1 MKLKEML
8 ELLEKS
14 EVHGDMD
21 VEITGIEY
29 DSRRVTSGSLFV
41 AIEGENQDGHSFI
54 PDALKRGASA
64 LVLQKDFKSP
74 STPMIRVSDSREVL
88 ARISAHF
95 FGEPSQGMKMVGITG
110 TNGKTTTSYILKS
123 ILDASG
129 IKTGLIG
136 TIDYRIGDVTRRA
149 DKTTP
154 ESLDLQRILGEMKSS
169 GMEVVVMEVS
179 SHGLA
184 QKRTYGI
191 DFDIT
196 LFTNL
201 SRDHLDFHKTMDSYG
216 EAKMKLFEGLS
227 QEKKAILNFDDPFSE
242 KIRDRTNA
250 EIITYGLKEG
260 ADFRGVIQSFTL
272 QGSEMKVFFND
283 EEAVIQSRLPGRTNL
298 SNLLGAFALGISMGY
313 SLEEVLMGIR
323 EVHDISGRLE
333 PVEAGQPFKV
343 FVDYAHTPDA
353 LKKVLL
359 ALKELTPNKV
369 IVIFGCGGNRDRGK
383 RPIMAKVATE
393 NAHFVILTS
402 DNPRNEDPITI
413 LNAMK
418 KGIAGGNYEIIPDRR
433 EAIQRGIELAKEGDT
448 ILIAGKGHEDY
459 QVIGD
464 EKFPF
469 DDQEVARGIL
479 EKISSSGSWQ

>member
-8 ELLEKS
+8 ELLDNS
-14 EVHGDMD
+14 EVQGDMD

-29 DSRRVTSGSLFV
+29 DSRRVASGSLFV
-41 AIEGENQDGHSFI
+41 AIQGENQDGHSFI

-64 LVLQKDFKSP
+64 LILQKPFKSP
-74 STPMIRVSDSREVL
+74 STPVIKVSDPREAL

-95 FGEPSQGMKMVGITG
+95 FGEPSRGMKMVGITG

-123 ILDASG
+123 ILDTSG
-129 IKTGLIG
+129 VKTGLIG
-136 TIDYRIGDVTRRA
+136 TIDYRIGDLTRRA
-149 DKTTP
+149 EKTTP
-154 ESLDLQRILGEMKSS
+154 ESLDLQRTLGEMKSS

-191 DFDIT
+191 DFDIA

-201 SRDHLDFHKTMDSYG
+201 SRDHLDFHKTMDRYS
-216 EAKMKLFEGLS
+216 EAKMKLYEGLS

-242 KIRDRTNA
+242 KIRDRTSA
-250 EIITYGLKEG
+250 EVITYGLKEG
-260 ADFRGVIQSFTL
+260 ADFRGVIQSFTI
-272 QGSEMKVFFND
+272 QGSEMKVFFDD
-283 EEAVIQSRLPGRTNL
+283 EEAVIQSLLPGRTNL
-298 SNLLGAFALGISMGY
+298 LNLLGAFALGITMGLP
-313 SLEEVLMGIR
+313 LEVILRGIKEVRG
-323 EVHDISGRLE
+323 ISGRLE

-353 LKKVLL
+353 LEKVLL
-359 ALKELTPNKV
+359 ALKELTLKKV

-383 RPIMAKVATE
+383 RPIMAQIGTR
-393 NAHFVILTS
+393 NADFVIMTS
-402 DNPRNEDPITI
+402 DNPRRENPVTI
-413 LNAMK
+413 LNEMK
-418 KGIAGGNYEIIPDRR
+418 KGVDRNNYEIILDRK
-433 EAIQRGIELAKEGDT
+433 EAIQRGIELAEKGDT

-464 EKFPF
+464 EKLPF
-469 DDQEVARGIL
+469 DDREVARGIL
-479 EKISSSGSWQ
+479 ESFSSNL